1 MAVGVVTSTLGAAA
15 NQPAGG
21 SGSGQ
26 IGQMQV
32 SYATRDQLQS
42 AFISA
47 AQLNS
52 FVSLSTLTFGDY
64 RMFGIYSGGE
74 RCAAQTLHPP
84 AWQ

>member
-1 MAVGVVTSTLGAAA
+1 MAVGVVTSTLGAA

-21 SGSGQ
+21 SGS
-26 IGQMQV
+26 GQMQV

-64 RMFGIYSGGE
+64 RMFGVYSGGE
-74 RCAAQTLHPP
+74 RCAPQTLHSP
-84 AWQ
+84 AWK